1 MGSVAPTGS
10 RVKMRRNIKDIRSKP
25 YGIGDLSGRT
35 GVNIET
41 IRYYERIGIMP
52 EPPRS
57 AGRQRV
63 YDSGHIKRLAFIRRS
78 RELGFSLDEVRA
90 LLTLVEGGDYTCGE
104 VHALTLEIGRATC
117 RDRGWQ
123 AVVMSVGDVYLN
135 KKI

>member
-1 MGSVAPTGS
+1 
-10 RVKMRRNIKDIRSKP
+10 MRRNIKDIRSKP

-90 LLTLVEGGDYTCGE
+90 LLTLVDGGDYTCGE
-104 VHALTLEIGRATC
+104 VHEMTLAHIADIRSEEHTSEIQSLMR
-117 RDRGWQ
+117 
-123 AVVMSVGDVYLN
+123 
-135 KKI
+135 

>member
-1 MGSVAPTGS
+1 
-10 RVKMRRNIKDIRSKP
+10 MRRNIKDIRSKP

-90 LLTLVEGGDYTCGE
+90 LLTLVDGGDYTCGE
-104 VHALTLEIGRATC
+104 VHEMTLRSEEHTSELQSLMRISY
-117 RDRGWQ
+117 
-123 AVVMSVGDVYLN
+123 AVFCLN
-135 KKI
+135 KKNHTTLSL

>member
-10 RVKMRRNIKDIRSKP
+10 RVKMRRNLKDIRSKP

-57 AGRQRV
+57 AGRQRD

-78 RELGFSLDEVRA
+78 RELALSLDEVRA
-90 LLTLVEGGDYTCGE
+90 LLTLV
-104 VHALTLEIGRATC
+104 
-117 RDRGWQ
+117 DRK
-123 AVVMSVGDVYLN
+123 STRLN
-135 KKI
+135 SSP

>member
-63 YDSGHIKRLAFIRRS
+63 YDPGPIKRVASLRRS
-78 RELGFSLDEVRA
+78 REPDS
-90 LLTLVEGGDYTCGE
+90 
-104 VHALTLEIGRATC
+104 IGRPSC
-117 RDRGWQ
+117 RERVCTDVLLS
-123 AVVMSVGDVYLN
+123 VVALSL
-135 KKI
+135 KQ